1 MAASPDTA
9 QLDKE
14 LGNSVSFGGGLFC
27 GQNDEGYAINGQTFQ
42 WPRGS
47 RLTWGIAFSSV
58 GGLSAADCKDAITE
72 ALKEISGCCDVTH
85 AYVANANTANIK
97 ITSQRLDGPSG
108 VLADMQIPF
117 SNAHPDSTQLIG
129 RVDDSEKYGLF
140 DNPPQGWIDFYR
152 MMLHE
157 LEHAH
162 GLGHKPASLQVPAL
176 IAPIYSPVMRHLQPA
191 DIGELV
197 RRYGAPQA
205 PVPPPTAG
213 GKPVNF
219 KGIGEVEQDGKLWR
233 GEVKGILQRVV

>member
-1 MAASPDTA
+1 MPNVPDTA

-27 GQNDEGYAINGQTFQ
+27 GQNDEGYAINGTTYQ

-47 RLTWGIAFSSV
+47 RLTWGLAFSSV

-72 ALKEISGCCDVTH
+72 ALKEISNCCDVTH
-85 AYVANANTANIK
+85 QYVPNANTANIK
-97 ITSQRLDGPSG
+97 IISQRLDGPSG

-117 SNAHPDSTQLIG
+117 PNAHPDSTQLIG

-162 GLGHKPASLQVPAL
+162 GLGHKPASIQVPAL
-176 IAPIYSPVMRHLQPA
+176 IAPIYSPRMRHLQKA
-191 DIGELV
+191 DIDELV
-197 RRYGAPQA
+197 RRYGTPKL
-205 PVPPPTAG
+205 PPPGPVDPPGTTP
-213 GKPVNF
+213 KPVSVV
-219 KGIGEVEQDGKLWR
+219 VEQDGKKWA
-233 GEVKGILQRVV
+233 GSIPRVA